1 LTDAAGVEDQQKER
15 RANRLQSPGMVVQIT
30 LAVIQDFR
38 KGRIFFVGSCAK
50 FVIWMG
56 RILWNEVYFAV
67 LLHAV
72 ATTHDEHG
80 LRGMLLQPIAF
91 EEPFDSSDQG
101 KNILQTFH
109 QFGPAAL
116 HRICLPVQLA
126 SVTCRIRKA
135 RDVFVLAQSD
145 AQHSGMKIAP
155 R

>member
-1 LTDAAGVEDQQKER
+1 
-15 RANRLQSPGMVVQIT
+15 MI
-30 LAVIQDFR
+30 
-38 KGRIFFVGSCAK
+38 RIWIGST
-50 FVIWMG
+50 
-56 RILWNEVYFAV
+56 LWNEVYFAV

-72 ATTHDEHG
+72 AATHDEHS
-80 LRGMLLQPIAF
+80 LRGVLLQTIAF
-91 EEPFDSSDQG
+91 EEPPNSSDQG
-101 KNILQTFH
+101 RSILQTFH

-126 SVTCRIRKA
+126 SVTCRIWKA